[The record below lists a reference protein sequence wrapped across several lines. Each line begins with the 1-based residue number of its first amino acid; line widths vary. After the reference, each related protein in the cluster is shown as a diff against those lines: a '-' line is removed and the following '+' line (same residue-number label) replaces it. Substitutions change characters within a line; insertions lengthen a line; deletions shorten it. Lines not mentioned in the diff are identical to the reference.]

1 MKKLLRILL
10 IITLTFSPLEAKAFT
25 LCDTQVK
32 NDVEKLVIERY
43 KKYTDAELNVRVMA
57 VPFKTIKIP
66 NGKLTFQIESNLDK
80 FMARD
85 LEKVTVLVDGKAVK
99 KFNVPIQVKAYA
111 DVLVASC
118 TITRE
123 KAITSNV
130 ANVEKKEVS
139 EIIEYVLKPN
149 SLNNELVSK
158 KYFAKGDIID
168 RRFVKLKPD
177 ILRNSTVTAFFHTNN
192 LTVALDVKA
201 LSDGVIGENICIMNK
216 DYNKIYKGTVIGE
229 NKVLIEI

>member
-10 IITLTFSPLEAKAFT
+10 IIVLTFSPLEAKAFT
-25 LCDTQVK
+25 LS
-32 NDVEKLVIERY
+32 DVQAKKDIEKLVVERY

-57 VPFKTIKIP
+57 VPFKTIQIP
-66 NGKLTFQIESNLDK
+66 NGKLSFQIESNLDK

-85 LEKVTVLVDGKAVK
+85 LEKVTVLVNGKAVK

-123 KAITSNV
+123 RAITSNV

-177 ILRNSTVTAFFHTNN
+177 ILRNSTVTAVFHTNN
-192 LTVALDVKA
+192 LTVALDAKA

>member
-10 IITLTFSPLEAKAFT
+10 IIVLTFSPLEAKAFT

-32 NDVEKLVIERY
+32 KDVEKLVVERY

-57 VPFKTIKIP
+57 VPFKTVQIP

-85 LEKVTVLVDGKAVK
+85 LEKVTVLVNGQAVK

-123 KAITSNV
+123 RAITSNV

-177 ILRNSTVTAFFHTNN
+177 ILRNSTVTAVFHTNN
-192 LTVALDVKA
+192 LTVALDAKA